1 MAAAERPAPPP
12 QRGPARG
19 ALPRPGTPRPLPCPR
34 PCDSR
39 ALSLRAQPLSLR
51 AQPVKL
57 QRILEGV
64 AVLFGTDD
72 RTWAATRRM
81 CFEGHLVQLMLRY
94 DFKAVLPEEARARP
108 PPPRS
113 PPVLT
118 GHVSSLAPY

>member
-1 MAAAERPAPPP
+1 VRS
-12 QRGPARG
+12 
-19 ALPRPGTPRPLPCPR
+19 
-34 PCDSR
+34 DSR
-39 ALSLRAQPLSLR
+39 ALSLCAHALSLC

-94 DFKAVLPEEARARP
+94 DFKAVLPGEARARP
-108 PPPRS
+108 PALRRGYASGVGLAAVLRPPS
-113 PPVLT
+113 PLRELLIV
-118 GHVSSLAPY
+118 A